1 MHAYFVT
8 LYKTLDPVSPSD
20 FRTVGFLQTEELAR
34 IALCSNR
41 LDLHEG
47 VYDYA
52 TIEKVSD
59 GLYNPSRSTLFF
71 KWDRD
76 IGEYAPI
83 EKPER
88 LAHFLNFSGIG

>member
-20 FRTVGFLQTEELAR
+20 FRTVGFLQTEEIAR
-34 IALCSNR
+34 VALCSNR

-47 VYDYA
+47 VYNYA

-59 GLYNPSRSTLFF
+59 GLYNSSRSTLFF
-71 KWDRD
+71 KWDGD
-76 IGEYAPI
+76 AGKYVPI
-83 EKPER
+83 EKP
-88 LAHFLNFSGIG
+88 AHLDHFINFSGIG